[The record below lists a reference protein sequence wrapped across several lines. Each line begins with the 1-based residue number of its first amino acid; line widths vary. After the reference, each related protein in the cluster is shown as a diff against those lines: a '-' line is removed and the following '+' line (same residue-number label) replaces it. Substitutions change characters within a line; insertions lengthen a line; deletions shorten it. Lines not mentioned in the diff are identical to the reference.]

1 MQCSSQLCRNSPI
14 KIRNIEGEARDD
26 GDTELTF
33 KANITFLAF

>member
-1 MQCSSQLCRNSPI
+1 MQCSFQLCRNSPI
-14 KIRNIEGEARDD
+14 QIRNIEGEARDD